1 MTHKKKGGSKIGWI
15 RPYLIVLI
23 MIAVWCVGS
32 IADLFNPYLIPPPG
46 KVVRTAWKLMEN
58 GVLFRHMAVSFYRIA
73 VGFAITVCLAFPMG
87 LLVGL
92 NKTSQAVW
100 EAPLNFVRHIPPL
113 AMTPILIL
121 WFGIGETAKLTV
133 IVLSA
138 FFPVFLNTVSGV
150 ANCDPKLIEVG
161 KVLGYRSSDRLVRI
175 VLPAAFPSILV
186 GLRLGIGYSW
196 RALVGAELL
205 AAAAGLGYMIIEAE
219 QFSRPDIVLVGIF
232 TIGVLG
238 LLIDIIFDWISI
250 RLMPWRGEEKTYV
263 QG

>member
-1 MTHKKKGGSKIGWI
+1 MRWI

-23 MIAVWCVGS
+23 IIAVWSIGS
-32 IADLFNPYLIPPPG
+32 ITDLFNPYLIPPPW
-46 KVVRTAWKLMEN
+46 KVVGTAWKLIRSGM
-58 GVLFRHMAVSFYRIA
+58 LFRHMAISSYRI
-73 VGFAITVCLAFPMG
+73 VIGFAITFCLAFPMG

-92 NKTSQAVW
+92 NKTNQAIW

-113 AMTPILIL
+113 ATTPILIL
-121 WFGIGETAKLTV
+121 WFGIGEAAKLTV

-150 ANCDPKLIEVG
+150 ANCDQKLIEVG
-161 KVLGYRSSDRLVRI
+161 KVLGYRPFDRLARI
-175 VLPAAFPSILV
+175 ILPAAFPSILV
-186 GLRLGIGYSW
+186 GLRLGIGYAW

-219 QFSRPDIVLVGIF
+219 QLSRPDIVLVGIF
-232 TIGVLG
+232 TIGLLG
-238 LLIDIIFDWISI
+238 LMIDVIFDWLSN
-250 RLMPWRGEEKTYV
+250 RLMPWYGGEETYV

>member
-1 MTHKKKGGSKIGWI
+1 MSWI
-15 RPYLIVLI
+15 RPY
-23 MIAVWCVGS
+23 MIGLMVMAAWSMGS
-32 IADLFNPYLIPPPG
+32 AADLFNPYLIPSPL
-46 KVVRTAWKLMEN
+46 KVCSTTWKLVMN
-58 GVLFRHMAVSFYRIA
+58 GALIGHMSVSFYRVII
-73 VGFAITVCLAFPMG
+73 GFAITVGLAFPMG

-92 NKTSQAVW
+92 NKASRSIW

-113 AMTPILIL
+113 ATTPILIL
-121 WFGIGETAKLTV
+121 WFGIGEAAKLTV
-133 IVLSA
+133 IVLAA

-161 KVLGYRSSDRLVRI
+161 KVLGYRPLDRLVRI
-175 VLPAAFPSILV
+175 ILPAAFPSILV

-219 QFSRPDIVLVGIF
+219 QISRPDIVLVGIF
-232 TIGVLG
+232 TIGLLG
-238 LLIDIIFDWISI
+238 LLIDVLFERMSN
-250 RLMPWRGEEKTYV
+250 RLMPWYGGDETYV

>member
-1 MTHKKKGGSKIGWI
+1 MRWI

-23 MIAVWCVGS
+23 IIVVWSVGS
-32 IADLFNPYLIPPPG
+32 MSELFNPYLIPAPWR
-46 KVVRTAWKLMEN
+46 VIRTAWKLIEN
-58 GVLFRHMAVSFYRIA
+58 GALFRHMAVSFYRI
-73 VGFAITVCLAFPMG
+73 VIGFSITFCLAFPMG

-92 NKTSQAVW
+92 HKTSQTIW

-113 AMTPILIL
+113 ATTSILIL
-121 WFGIGETAKLTV
+121 WFGIGEAAKLTV

-161 KVLGYRSSDRLVRI
+161 KVLGYRPSDRLARI
-175 VLPAAFPSILV
+175 ILPAAFPSILV

-219 QFSRPDIVLVGIF
+219 QISRPDIVLVGIF
-232 TIGVLG
+232 TIGILG
-238 LLIDIIFDWISI
+238 LLIDILFDRISD
-250 RLMPWRGEEKTYV
+250 RLMPWYGGEKTYV

>member
-1 MTHKKKGGSKIGWI
+1 
-15 RPYLIVLI
+15 
-23 MIAVWCVGS
+23 MI
-32 IADLFNPYLIPPPG
+32 DLFNPYLIPPPW
-46 KVVRTAWKLMEN
+46 KVVGTAWKLIRN
-58 GVLFRHMAVSFYRIA
+58 GMLFRHMAISFYRI
-73 VGFAITVCLAFPMG
+73 VIGFAITFCLAFPMG

-92 NKTSQAVW
+92 NKTSQAIW

-121 WFGIGETAKLTV
+121 WFGIGEPAKLTV

-150 ANCDPKLIEVG
+150 ANCDQKLIEVG
-161 KVLGYRSSDRLVRI
+161 KVLGYRPFDRLARI
-175 VLPAAFPSILV
+175 ILPAAFPSILV
-186 GLRLGIGYSW
+186 GLRLGIGYAW

-219 QFSRPDIVLVGIF
+219 QLSRPDIVLVGIF
-232 TIGVLG
+232 TIGLLG
-238 LLIDIIFDWISI
+238 LLIDVIFDRLSD
-250 RLMPWRGEEKTYV
+250 RLMPWYGGEETYV